1 MRPWLSPEAN
11 AMHVDAREHDQTTI
25 PTDVCIVGAGAAGIT
40 LALSL
45 QRSGLRTLLVESGG
59 FERTTETD
67 LLNAAQT
74 PTIGGGYLSSS
85 RVRVF
90 GGTTSHWTGFCLPLA
105 DTTFEERSWVPDSG
119 WPIGGVA
126 MHPFYVRACAQL
138 GIDPWDRGA
147 YAPVPPVE
155 PELPRL
161 SLATPPRMF
170 ETRIYQIER
179 GAHFGERHR
188 EALTGA
194 DDVMVLTHATCVELR
209 ADERR
214 VERAILRTLTG
225 KLLEVEAKA
234 FVLATGGIENARLLL
249 VSARNHSSGI
259 GNARDL
265 VGRYY
270 MDHPELTVGEAV
282 LWPGWE
288 LELYAGRRIGERRT
302 QLGAL
307 FSTAEHQR
315 ARGLLEAGIQ
325 LRPAGARWGS
335 PEGRAIDHAVAS
347 AGFWLDCARAGDRE
361 GACQP
366 AAQKTSLFVRA
377 EQAPDRSNRVVLT
390 TERDALGVPL
400 PRLEWRLNELDCTSL
415 RRTTQ
420 AFGEA
425 VHLEALG
432 RLRSFVASTDPAQLD
447 TTYGFALTD
456 EQRDRIHL
464 ERRPTILLWGHHM
477 GTTRMSDSPER
488 GVVDRD
494 CRVHGM
500 GNLYV
505 AGSSVFPTGGAAN
518 PTLTIV
524 ALALRLADRLREV
537 LDARG

>member
-1 MRPWLSPEAN
+1 
-11 AMHVDAREHDQTTI
+11 MHVDAREHEEATI
-25 PTDVCIVGAGAAGIT
+25 RADVCVIGAGAAGIT

-45 QRSGLRTLLVESGG
+45 VRSGLRTLLVESGG

-67 LLNAAQT
+67 LLNAAHT

-105 DTTFEERSWVPDSG
+105 DTTFAVRPWVPDSG
-119 WPIGGVA
+119 WPLDGAVL
-126 MHPFYVRACAQL
+126 HPFYVRACAQL
-138 GIDPWDRGA
+138 GIDPWDRGGYEPIPA
-147 YAPVPPVE
+147 

-161 SLATPPRMF
+161 SLDTPSRAF
-170 ETRIYQIER
+170 ETRVYQIER
-179 GAHFGERHR
+179 GVHFGERHR
-188 EALTGA
+188 ASLTEA
-194 DDVMVLTHATCVELR
+194 DDVVVLTHATCTELR
-209 ADERR
+209 AAERR
-214 VERAILRTLTG
+214 VDRAILRTLTG
-225 KLLEVEAKA
+225 RRIEVEARA

-249 VSARNHSSGI
+249 ASSHTHRGGI

-288 LELYAGRRIGERRT
+288 LELYAGRRVGERSS

-307 FSTAEHQR
+307 FPTAEHQR

-325 LRPAGARWGS
+325 LRPAGSRWGS
-335 PEGRAIDHAVAS
+335 PESRAIDHAVAT

-366 AAQKTSLFVRA
+366 AAQKTSPFVRA

-390 TERDALGVPL
+390 TERDALEVPL
-400 PRLEWRLNELDCTSL
+400 PRLEWRLGELDRTSL
-415 RRTTQ
+415 RRTVQ

-425 VHLEALG
+425 IHQGGLG
-432 RLRSFVASTDPAQLD
+432 RLRSFVARTDPAELD

-456 EQRDRIHL
+456 EERDRIHL

-488 GVVDRD
+488 GVVDAD

-500 GNLYV
+500 GNLWV

-524 ALALRLADRLREV
+524 ALALRLADRLRET
-537 LDARG
+537 LGAGG